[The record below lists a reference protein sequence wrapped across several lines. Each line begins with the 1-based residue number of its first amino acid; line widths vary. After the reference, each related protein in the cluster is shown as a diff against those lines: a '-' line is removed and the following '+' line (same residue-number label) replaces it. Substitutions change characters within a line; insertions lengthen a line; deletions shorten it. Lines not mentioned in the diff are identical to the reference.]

1 MIKRPINKQVCDTEV
16 IDIITS
22 GNIQQIEQVCQEFC
36 FSDGL
41 CVSIYP
47 TSFVYTGG
55 KETGA
60 KITLLN
66 YPRFSVENEWELKDL
81 ACRLAKTLLK
91 ELHQKSILIVE
102 SDQTTRLFYEFDR

>member
-1 MIKRPINKQVCDTEV
+1 MKKPIQKQVCDTEV
-16 IDIITS
+16 IDIFTS
-22 GNIQQIEQVCQEFC
+22 GSVQEIERICQVFC
-36 FSDGL
+36 FDNGL

-66 YPRFSVENEWELKDL
+66 YPRFPTENDWELKDL
-81 ACRLAKTLLK
+81 ACRLSKMLLK